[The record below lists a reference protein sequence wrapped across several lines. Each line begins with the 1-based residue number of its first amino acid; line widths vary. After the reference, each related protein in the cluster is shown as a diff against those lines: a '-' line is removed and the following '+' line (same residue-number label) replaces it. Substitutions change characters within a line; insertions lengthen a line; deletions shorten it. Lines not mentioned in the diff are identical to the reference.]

1 LSTMRPTKCIN
12 TSPISSVAIVGHR
25 SKAHFAFLPV
35 LPQTCLQIRRFSS
48 NGTIKHSVGNCVTG
62 GQRRR
67 VTAQAQIDGDS
78 VIFSQVAKKALEVNL
93 NPLWYGVLAEI
104 GAGQEVSRWF
114 FRVGAAAGTIAKSVS
129 AYDMTISDTTYG
141 QADRYVTQ
149 DRLKA
154 MLDYEYLQVNLTLRK
169 QRGKETAFFAFADTV
184 TAKAFNRE
192 NECHGWLGIKYQ
204 DRPQQEVPN
213 QILIHIRMLDDTA
226 QLQQEAVGALGVN
239 LIHGALTCKGVP
251 NKVIGQLLDDLNR
264 WRITVDLID
273 FSGPAFV
280 GVDNRVAALRLVQKE
295 LCDAALFDPSG
306 KLLIPQEHLY
316 KNNVLLLRGRFRPFT
331 LLHNDMLMGAAQQ
344 FFCGPDETSLQD
356 TRSGLADR
364 SAEISECVYQEDSTV
379 LLELTTRSMM
389 EGGDL
394 LDWTSN
400 SGIQEGA
407 FIQTIEA
414 LSTLGYV
421 VMVSNQGRY
430 FRLANY
436 LASFTQKSIV
446 IAMGIP
452 ALRELFKEK
461 VYADLQG
468 GILEGFGRLLKHDLK
483 IYVYPTL
490 IDGKLVTAE
499 NLKVDPQVQK
509 LYDYIRERGTILPIN
524 EYDTQLLKTGDV
536 SKYVQQSIS
545 NGTDEWE
552 SLVPVH
558 VRDQIKNLELLG
570 YSKEPRRP
578 SKPHPKSNG
587 TGTPAPETP
596 GQRATAGAA

>member
-356 TRSGLADR
+356 TRSGLRIAQLR
-364 SAEISECVYQEDSTV
+364 SASAC
-379 LLELTTRSMM
+379 TRRTPPYCWS
-389 EGGDL
+389 
-394 LDWTSN
+394 SP
-400 SGIQEGA
+400 
-407 FIQTIEA
+407 
-414 LSTLGYV
+414 
-421 VMVSNQGRY
+421 
-430 FRLANY
+430 
-436 LASFTQKSIV
+436 
-446 IAMGIP
+446 P
-452 ALRELFKEK
+452 A
-461 VYADLQG
+461 A
-468 GILEGFGRLLKHDLK
+468 
-483 IYVYPTL
+483 
-490 IDGKLVTAE
+490 
-499 NLKVDPQVQK
+499 
-509 LYDYIRERGTILPIN
+509 
-524 EYDTQLLKTGDV
+524 
-536 SKYVQQSIS
+536 
-545 NGTDEWE
+545 
-552 SLVPVH
+552 
-558 VRDQIKNLELLG
+558 
-570 YSKEPRRP
+570 
-578 SKPHPKSNG
+578 
-587 TGTPAPETP
+587 
-596 GQRATAGAA
+596 